1 MNESLKLQK
10 KIVPE
15 LVELLERRYNILKT
29 IYYYQPIGRRILSN
43 ELTLGERCIRN
54 EIKFLKEEKLIT
66 IKSSGMYITP
76 EGEEIINKLKDYL
89 HELNGLNELEND
101 LKKYLNV
108 KDAIVVPG
116 DLDKDSTVLKEIGKA
131 SSNYLK
137 GILKDNLVIAV
148 TGGNSVKELA
158 ESMSETNKYKNTLVL
173 PARGGMGRGVEIQ
186 ANTIAAKLANKIGA
200 NYKLLHVPDNLSS
213 NALDTML
220 KEKNVFEIVDKISNS
235 DVLIFGI
242 GIAVEMAEK
251 RGLSEELL
259 QELLKNGAVGEA
271 FGHYF
276 NELGEIVHYTP
287 TIGIKNQD
295 TDTIKTLIAIAGG
308 KSKAKAI
315 ISTEV
320 NRSSSILIT
329 DQGAAE
335 EIIRIIKYKKD
346 NNKFK

>member
-1 MNESLKLQK
+1 MNELLKLQK

-76 EGEEIINKLKDYL
+76 EGEGIINKLKDYL

-101 LKKYLNV
+101 LKKYLNL
-108 KDAIVVPG
+108 KNAIVVPG
-116 DLDKDSTVLKEIGKA
+116 DLDKDNTVLKEIGKA

-137 GILKDNLVIAV
+137 SILKDNMVISV
-148 TGGNSVKELA
+148 TGGSSVKELA
-158 ESMSETNKYKNTLVL
+158 ESMSETDRYKNTLVL

-186 ANTIAAKLANKIGA
+186 ANTIAANLANKIGA

-242 GIAVEMAEK
+242 GIAIEMAEK
-251 RGLSEELL
+251 RGLSEEMI
-259 QELLKNGAVGEA
+259 QELLQNDAVGEA

-276 NELGEIVHYTP
+276 SESGEIVYYTP

-295 TDTIKTLIAIAGG
+295 TDKIKTLIAIAGG

-315 ISTEV
+315 IGTEI
-320 NRSSSILIT
+320 NRPSSILIT

-335 EIIRIIKYKKD
+335 EIIRIIKYKKA
-346 NNKFK
+346 NNKFE